1 MVPYTHTHTH
11 KYTYMFKKWNK
22 QKSTVKILYYNKR
35 QIKKKKSWSKPHEG
49 QGKTEQLGVPVSWEL

>member
-35 QIKKKKSWSKPHEG
+35 QIKKKIPCRIL
-49 QGKTEQLGVPVSWEL
+49 TNYYQLS